1 MAALLVLQAA
11 TWAAP
16 DSVPQFADGDTVCF
30 IGDSITHGGAY
41 QSFIYLFYTTRF
53 PDRRIRVYNCGIS
66 GDTAAGALKR
76 LDWDVLAHRPTVA
89 TLMFGMNDVNR
100 GLYAPGREG
109 EEVAEQRAG
118 AIRYHVDN
126 MKAMAERLRDAGC
139 RLIFITPSIYD
150 QTAAIEAENDVGVDD
165 ALARC
170 AEAVRRMAP
179 DYDASVVDLHPLM
192 LGVNASL
199 QERDP
204 SATIVGR
211 DRIHPGDVGHMVMAY
226 AFLRAQGVPALVSRV
241 EIDAREARV
250 VDTVNCT
257 VDRLEVSGQGVSFRT
272 LEGALPFPVP
282 QSARPALDLVPFA
295 GEMNREMLVVRNL
308 PAGRY
313 DILIDGEVVD
323 TTDATALAQGLNL
336 AANAR
341 TPMYRQAEEVAALN
355 ATRHNTSCWQLRNI
369 AMLRRSVLAAGIDQ
383 SDFEAEKAFVL
394 AELEK
399 SRHRPWY
406 GYMQQVTQSYIENR
420 PKEAELIRRR
430 DEAMAAMGPAA
441 QPVPHTFLIRPA
453 G

>member
-1 MAALLVLQAA
+1 
-11 TWAAP
+11 
-16 DSVPQFADGDTVCF
+16 
-30 IGDSITHGGAY
+30 
-41 QSFIYLFYTTRF
+41 
-53 PDRRIRVYNCGIS
+53 
-66 GDTAAGALKR
+66 
-76 LDWDVLAHRPTVA
+76 
-89 TLMFGMNDVNR
+89 
-100 GLYAPGREG
+100 
-109 EEVAEQRAG
+109 
-118 AIRYHVDN
+118 
-126 MKAMAERLRDAGC
+126 
-139 RLIFITPSIYD
+139 
-150 QTAAIEAENDVGVDD
+150 
-165 ALARC
+165 
-170 AEAVRRMAP
+170 
-179 DYDASVVDLHPLM
+179 
-192 LGVNASL
+192 
-199 QERDP
+199 
-204 SATIVGR
+204 
-211 DRIHPGDVGHMVMAY
+211 MVMAY